1 MSAEAAPKKMVNP
14 LLKLVLEMGPLVLFF
29 LANSRP
35 ALFQGLVGPFL
46 PEGITPEKT
55 AVLTSTGVLMASVV
69 VALIASWVLT
79 RHLPIM
85 PVVTAIAVLFFG
97 VLTFV
102 FQDRTFIQLKPTI
115 VNCLFGA
122 ALLGGL
128 AFGKLLLPVALD
140 SVMHLDEE
148 GWRKLTLRW
157 GLFFFVLAGLNEA
170 RAPHAELGFLGGLQI
185 VWHHAADGDLRHRPD
200 PADPEARDQAGGGPG
215 AFLTA
220 AFQRMRAACFAQ
232 VAYRLG

>member
-1 MSAEAAPKKMVNP
+1 MTPPDGRKKINP

-29 LANSRP
+29 VANSKP
-35 ALFQGLVGPFL
+35 ALFRWLVGGFL
-46 PEGITPEKT
+46 PEGLPAEKVTMLTAT
-55 AVLTSTGVLMASVV
+55 AVLMAAVL
-69 VALIASWVLT
+69 VALAASWLLT

-97 VLTFV
+97 GLTFF
-102 FQDRTFIQLKPTI
+102 FQDKTFIQLKPTI

-157 GLFFFVLAGLNEA
+157 GLFFFVLAGLNEFVRLTQSWDFWA
-170 RAPHAELGFLGGLQI
+170 GFKSFGIMPLTVLFALSQTPLI
-185 VWHHAADGDLRHRPD
+185 LKHEIK
-200 PADPEARDQAGGGPG
+200 PEAEREH
-215 AFLTA
+215 F
-220 AFQRMRAACFAQ
+220 
-232 VAYRLG
+232 

>member
-1 MSAEAAPKKMVNP
+1 MTAEVARQKVNP

-35 ALFQGLVGPFL
+35 GLFQGLVGPFL

-55 AVLTSTGVLMASVV
+55 AVLTATGVLMAAVV
-69 VALIASWVLT
+69 AALIASWSLT

-97 VLTFV
+97 ALTFV
-102 FQDRTFIQLKPTI
+102 FQDKTFIQLKPTI
-115 VNCLFGA
+115 VNLLFGA

-128 AFGKLLLPVALD
+128 AFGKLLLPIALD

-148 GWRKLTLRW
+148 GWRKLTIRW
-157 GLFFFVLAGLNEA
+157 GLFFFLLAGLNEVV
-170 RAPHAELGFLGGLQI
+170 RLTQTWDFWTGFKSFGIMPLTVLFAIAQTPLI
-185 VWHHAADGDLRHRPD
+185 LKHEIK
-200 PADPEARDQAGGGPG
+200 PEADREH
-215 AFLTA
+215 F
-220 AFQRMRAACFAQ
+220 
-232 VAYRLG
+232 

>member
-157 GLFFFVLAGLNEA
+157 GLFFFVLAGLNEVVRLTQSWDFWA
-170 RAPHAELGFLGGLQI
+170 GFKSFGIMPLTVIFAIAQTPLI
-185 VWHHAADGDLRHRPD
+185 LKHEIK
-200 PADPEARDQAGGGPG
+200 PEADQEH
-215 AFLTA
+215 F
-220 AFQRMRAACFAQ
+220 
-232 VAYRLG
+232 

>member
-157 GLFFFVLAGLNEA
+157 GLFFFVLAGLNEVVRLTQSWDFWA
-170 RAPHAELGFLGGLQI
+170 GFKSFGIMPLTVVFAIAQTPLI
-185 VWHHAADGDLRHRPD
+185 LKHEIK
-200 PADPEARDQAGGGPG
+200 PEADREH
-215 AFLTA
+215 F
-220 AFQRMRAACFAQ
+220 
-232 VAYRLG
+232 

>member
-14 LLKLVLEMGPLVLFF
+14 VLKLVLEMGPLVLFF

-35 ALFQGLVGPFL
+35 ALFQGLIGPFL

-157 GLFFFVLAGLNEA
+157 GLFFFVLAGLNEVVRLTQSWDFWA
-170 RAPHAELGFLGGLQI
+170 GFKSFGIMPLTVVFAIAQTPLI
-185 VWHHAADGDLRHRPD
+185 LKHEIKPE
-200 PADPEARDQAGGGPG
+200 ADPEH
-215 AFLTA
+215 F
-220 AFQRMRAACFAQ
+220 
-232 VAYRLG
+232 

>member
-128 AFGKLLLPVALD
+128 ALGKLLLPVALD

-157 GLFFFVLAGLNEA
+157 GLFFFVLAGLNEVVRLTQSWDFWA
-170 RAPHAELGFLGGLQI
+170 GFKSFGIMPLTVIFAIAQTPLI
-185 VWHHAADGDLRHRPD
+185 LKHEIK
-200 PADPEARDQAGGGPG
+200 PEADQEH
-215 AFLTA
+215 F
-220 AFQRMRAACFAQ
+220 
-232 VAYRLG
+232 